1 MMNVRDPFIK
11 HISHASM
18 VANIPPPLV
27 TRHSEALLQTIDAH
41 YVSSLEEYMKK
52 KTRGDTMAGSPWS
65 EVRHALGR
73 LLSYFIA
80 IKVLISARKYWPR
93 LFVDF
98 DVNAIPSSEPLAE
111 PPVIRRNAKGIISRM
126 TSNKSTLEL
135 YQSHARSLQP
145 HGLDERIRQR
155 ASPARFRPIVHA
167 EINLLASVLHSQA
180 ESLRDGDDPL
190 RFFNEP
196 EFGRYIASSK
206 PTCLLCRLYL
216 AAHPAGV
223 QCRAS
228 HGNLYYNWRA
238 PDVLAGQDGGGDG
251 GDGDEDGPA
260 RQRIVILEGM
270 IKEVRKEAGRAIKER
285 SYTRRKHD
293 SWDTP
298 SDPLT
303 TVRGSEVDVE
313 LASQRGEFGDGVSSV
328 AGRTRVEEFVDLART
343 RGEEFVDLA
352 ARMGQVNL
360 NGPS

>member
-1 MMNVRDPFIK
+1 
-11 HISHASM
+11 
-18 VANIPPPLV
+18 
-27 TRHSEALLQTIDAH
+27 
-41 YVSSLEEYMKK
+41 LEEYMKK
-52 KTRGDTMAGSPWS
+52 KTRGDIMAGSPWS

-98 DVNAIPSSEPLAE
+98 TVTTIPSSDPLAE
-111 PPVIRRNAKGIISRM
+111 PPVIRRNAKGIITRM
-126 TSNKSTLEL
+126 TSNKPTLEL
-135 YQSHARSLQP
+135 YQSYAQSLQE
-145 HGLDERIRQR
+145 HDLDGRIRQR

-167 EINLLASVLHSQA
+167 ELGLLASVLHSRS
-180 ESLRDGDDPL
+180 ESLADGDDPL

-196 EFGRYIASSK
+196 EFGRYIGSSK
-206 PTCLLCRLYL
+206 PTCLLCRLYI

-223 QCRAS
+223 QCRAT

-238 PDVLAGQDGGGDG
+238 PDVLEGQDGGGE
-251 GDGDEDGPA
+251 DGDEDSPA

-285 SYTRRKHD
+285 SYKRRKHD

-303 TVRGSEVDVE
+303 TVKGSVVDAE
-313 LASQRGEFGDGVSSV
+313 LASLRGNFGDDVSSVGGRSTAGLGVAGGRVNFGDGVSSDGRLSK
-328 AGRTRVEEFVDLART
+328 AGLAVEGG
-343 RGEEFVDLA
+343 RGNFGDGV
-352 ARMGQVNL
+352 
-360 NGPS
+360 S